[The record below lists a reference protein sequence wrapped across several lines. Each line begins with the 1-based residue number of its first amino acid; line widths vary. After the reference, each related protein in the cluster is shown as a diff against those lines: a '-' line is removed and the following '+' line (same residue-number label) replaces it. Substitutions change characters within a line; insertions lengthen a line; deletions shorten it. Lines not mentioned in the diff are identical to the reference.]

1 MNRKGYK
8 KQPYAAPRCKVILTG
23 SESFICSVSV
33 RPNGGNGSGSENWGN
48 DENHDGGGVIIF
60 NGGKAPAK
68 QGFIWEDE
76 DDFED

>member
-1 MNRKGYK
+1 MNRKQFK
-8 KQPYAAPRCKVILTG
+8 NQPYTAPQCEVIQTE
-23 SESFICSVSV
+23 SESFICVSV